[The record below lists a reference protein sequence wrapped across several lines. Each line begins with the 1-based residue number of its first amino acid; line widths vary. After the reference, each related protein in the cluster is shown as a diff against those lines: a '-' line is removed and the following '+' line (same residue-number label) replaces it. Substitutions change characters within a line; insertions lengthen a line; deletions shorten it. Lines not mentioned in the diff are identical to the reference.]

1 MEQFSGG
8 GPPNLR
14 FLPKLSMTVQVNH
27 KKLYYNYYTL
37 GKYLL
42 KIQISGKILRQPPPP
57 PPPPPQLQMLCYV
70 PVD

>member
-1 MEQFSGG
+1 
-8 GPPNLR
+8 
-14 FLPKLSMTVQVNH
+14 MTVQVNH

-42 KIQISGKILRQPPPP
+42 KIQISGKILQQLN
-57 PPPPPQLQMLCYV
+57 PPPQLQMLCYA